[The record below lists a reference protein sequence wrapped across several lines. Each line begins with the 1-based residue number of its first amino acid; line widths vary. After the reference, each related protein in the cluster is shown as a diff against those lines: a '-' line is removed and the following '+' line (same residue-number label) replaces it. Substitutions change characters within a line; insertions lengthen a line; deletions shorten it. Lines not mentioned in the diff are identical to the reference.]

1 HGENMEQVLQ
11 EMATV
16 EGMKAVVSAAQLA
29 KKYQIDMP
37 LTQMLY
43 QVVYEN
49 ADVSRLVND
58 MLKREMKVE
67 LY

>member
-1 HGENMEQVLQ
+1 M
-11 EMATV
+11 
-16 EGMKAVVSAAQLA
+16 A